1 MPLLDATGLI
11 PDDFRDAPGAPEDWT
26 GGLFLDRDGSVP
38 NGFSGRRGL
47 VLPGEAKAED
57 GFAAARGFDAIAVVF
72 PVFSDGRGFTLA
84 RRLRRLGWTGHLR
97 TRGPLL
103 PDQFVMALAC
113 GFDAVEIA
121 PELVD
126 RHGLESW
133 LAAQHVQRHR
143 YQRNQA
149 DGLGVAVAQRR
160 EPLS

>member
-11 PDDFRDAPGAPEDWT
+11 ADDFRDAAGAPEGWT
-26 GGLFLDRDGSVP
+26 GGLLLDRDGSFP

-47 VLPGEAKAED
+47 VLPGEAKAEEA
-57 GFAAARGFDAIAVVF
+57 FATAQGFDAIAITF

-84 RRLRRLGWTGHLR
+84 RRLRRLGWAGHLR

-103 PDQFVMALAC
+103 PDQLVMALAC

-121 PELVD
+121 PELLD

-133 LAAQHVQRHR
+133 LAAPRLQRHR

-149 DGLGVAVAQRR
+149 DGLGVAVAQRL
-160 EPLS
+160 EQLS